1 MKKIFIL
8 ASLLVLASTMPLS
21 AQVLSPSNIYNGTA
35 GLVYSDWDRIYY
47 PSHSSGIERNF
58 IFVPFSTS
66 AVFNADHYTGGTS
79 FVIGP
84 FRVFFLGDIYFDR
97 QKASAESLS
106 YSYGDTPYDTN
117 GNGMPD
123 TYQYTWDYNYSY
135 DKNRFD
141 KSSMLLSPGLS
152 LTLGPLTGG
161 ARYIFQRVAYNNITF
176 DYTELETITDTTVA
190 SNNIATQ
197 SDQEISL
204 KMRDGGLVN
213 GFAAGGSIDFGFIRI
228 QGDLFT
234 TVKTYGRYDMDA
246 ISRSHY
252 LNETNL
258 NLIDGTTQDYIT
270 GSSAISVEN
279 GWLDFTTLTGNSL
292 IFNPGSSI
300 THFEYQPNEPTGNY
314 PGSFPTSIHMPQ
326 VVTSTNLY
334 AQGELFG
341 FIVPLH
347 TGMTFSK
354 LTKKSFVKE
363 SENISYASADV
374 EQSHTTTIETLSL
387 SSDANSSFS
396 TGTGIVKRFHGS
408 PIMFQVGM
416 MYYIGTEAY
425 NLKITR
431 KVETTTQI
439 DVDGDGQYT
448 TAGVDTNTT
457 QVQDGWYKMRDYKS
471 TYSLFVFPVSFIFN
485 ITRNFE
491 FFGSAQIEYKL
502 GKEKTAFV
510 DTGAGF
516 ADGYNTDTTTDN
528 ITGTVITT
536 PSDKENYDAEPAK
549 QYTVTSINSAILNYF
564 FGLRYFFNPNLIFTT
579 QLISAEPTIDGA
591 AGSLFANTLIAE
603 VEFLFGKEK

>member
-8 ASLLVLASTMPLS
+8 VSLLVLASTVPLS
-21 AQVLSPSNIYNGTA
+21 AQVLSPSNIFWGTR

-47 PSHSSGIERNF
+47 PSYSSGIERNF

-66 AVFNADHYTGGTS
+66 SIFNTGHYTGGTS

-84 FRVFFLGDIYFDR
+84 FRVFFLGDVYFDR

-106 YSYGDTPYDTN
+106 YSYGDTPYDTD
-117 GNGMPD
+117 GNGRPD
-123 TYQYTWDYNYSY
+123 TYQYTWDYSYSY
-135 DKNRFD
+135 DKNSLD
-141 KSSMLLSPGLS
+141 QSSMLISPGLA
-152 LTLGPLTGG
+152 LALGPLTGG
-161 ARYIFQRVAYNNITF
+161 ARYIFQRVAHNNITF

-246 ISRSHY
+246 ISRSH
-252 LNETNL
+252 NL
-258 NLIDGTTQDYIT
+258 AAPGDIDGTSQDFIK
-270 GSSAISVEN
+270 GSTTTTVEN
-279 GWLDFTTLTGNSL
+279 GWLNFAGLNNASL
-292 IFNPGSSI
+292 IFDPATGL

-326 VVTSTNLY
+326 IVTSTNLY

-485 ITRNFE
+485 ITKNFE
-491 FFGSAQIEYKL
+491 FFGSAQIEYYL

-516 ADGYNTDTTTDN
+516 ADGYKTDTTTDN
-528 ITGTVITT
+528 ITGTVT
-536 PSDKENYDAEPAK
+536 PNKENYDAQPAK
-549 QYTVTSINSAILNYF
+549 QYTVTSINSAVIGYF